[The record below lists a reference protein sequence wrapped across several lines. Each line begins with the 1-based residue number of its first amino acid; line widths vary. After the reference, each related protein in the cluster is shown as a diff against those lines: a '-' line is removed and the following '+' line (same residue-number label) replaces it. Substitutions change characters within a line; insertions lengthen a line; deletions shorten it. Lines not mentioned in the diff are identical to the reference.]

1 MRRYSS
7 VLETEDATMLLS
19 LTGPQR
25 RHAMEALTILSKIIG
40 CYDKWQQIRRNYS
53 LHWTNGNESL
63 QALHRFFDTDLTL
76 ESMLQRV
83 KEMMRALPVSMA
95 LVIRHALLTG
105 LRPSEACQSVRLLNV
120 SSGSRQCFT
129 AADYYNPEQQCLQ
142 HYKFPD
148 IFLRATKK
156 AYLSYITLD
165 NLQPIANLG
174 TKTPSLAAISSACK
188 RRNVQISMNL
198 TRKIFASY
206 LRQRGIE
213 PEIVDLLQGRV
224 SQSVLTRHYLSP
236 PQHLKK
242 KVLQAVDEL
251 RGEIE
256 SKTSA

>member
-1 MRRYSS
+1 M
-7 VLETEDATMLLS
+7 
-19 LTGPQR
+19 
-25 RHAMEALTILSKIIG
+25 
-40 CYDKWQQIRRNYS
+40 
-53 LHWTNGNESL
+53 HWTNGNESL
-63 QALHRFFDTDLTL
+63 QALHRFFDTDLTV

-83 KEMMRALPVSMA
+83 KEMMCALPVSMA
-95 LVIRHALLTG
+95 LVVRYALLTG

-120 SSGSRQCFT
+120 RQCFT
-129 AADYYNPEQQCLQ
+129 DYYNPEQQCLQ

-174 TKTPSLAAISSACK
+174 AKTPSLAAISSACK
-188 RRNVQISMNL
+188 RRNVQISTNL

-213 PEIVDLLQGRV
+213 LEIVDLLQGRV

-236 PQHLKK
+236 LQDLKK